1 MDFLKKAQKKMKEMM
16 EEKDAAHGTTST
28 DPSHHGAVGDQSHH
42 QQPPQGSYSAPP
54 PQGQAGLPPLPPGW
68 IAQWDQNS
76 QRYFYVEQATGRTQ
90 WEAPVA
96 AYGAP
101 SGYAPP
107 SGYGAPPSGYGAPP
121 HGAYGSHDQH
131 GHDTQGHS
139 SSGKGTAIAAGVGG
153 LAVGA
158 IGGAIIAHELTE
170 DDNHAAAAAPA
181 AGYGAAPAAGYGA
194 PPADPSYGAAP
205 AADPYAATMPPEV
218 PEETADGESI
228 SSSDQEE
235 LEERREEL
243 EEAQEEYNEAVEE
256 AYDD

>member
-1 MDFLKKAQKKMKEMM
+1 MDFLKKAQKKMKELMD
-16 EEKDAAHGTTST
+16 EKDGHGTAT
-28 DPSHHGAVGDQSHH
+28 DPSHQSSVSDHAQH
-42 QQPPQGSYSAPP
+42 QQGSYSAPP
-54 PQGQAGLPPLPPGW
+54 PPQAGQASLPPLPPGW

-96 AYGAP
+96 AYGAH
-101 SGYAPP
+101 

-121 HGAYGSHDQH
+121 
-131 GHDTQGHS
+131 
-139 SSGKGTAIAAGVGG
+139 SGGMGTAVAAGAGG

-158 IGGAIIAHELTE
+158 IGGAILAHEL
-170 DDNHAAAAAPA
+170 N
-181 AGYGAAPAAGYGA
+181 
-194 PPADPSYGAAP
+194 PSYGAP
-205 AADPYAATMPPEV
+205 AADPYAASMPPPA
-218 PEETADGESI
+218 PEETADGESV

-235 LEERREEL
+235 IEERREEL